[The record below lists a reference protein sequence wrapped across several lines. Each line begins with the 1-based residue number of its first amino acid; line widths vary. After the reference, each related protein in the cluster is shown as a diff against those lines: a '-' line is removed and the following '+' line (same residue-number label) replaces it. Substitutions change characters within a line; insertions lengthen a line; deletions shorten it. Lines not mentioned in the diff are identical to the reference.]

1 MQSMKNNHTS
11 TKETGGVDFMPNIA
25 SLRDKLHFRPSPPQ
39 VMTFG
44 FILIILIG
52 AQLLSRPISFT
63 SDQSISYLDALFMSA
78 SATCVTGLT
87 VLSTGE
93 HFSTFGQVVIIV
105 LAQIGGLGFMTMA
118 TLFALLFRKRISFR
132 ERLVLQES
140 MNYGSNEG
148 IVRLIRKVLLYALV
162 IELSGAI
169 LLSSYFMLEMP
180 VGKSVY
186 FGIFHSISFF
196 NNAGF
201 DLFSQFPDRASSLIH
216 YVEDPFV
223 NIVSMLLIFFG
234 GIGFIVISELVT
246 YPKNRKFSLHSKVVL
261 SVTGWL
267 TAFGAIVIFA
277 LELSNPNTL
286 QSLSGIGKVLGS
298 LFQSV
303 TARSAGLST
312 LDPSLLREVTQFFLI
327 LLMFIGAGPGS
338 TGGGIRVTTFAILI
352 GAIIA
357 MIRGK
362 DDVVLFRYRIGKQQI
377 HQAIMF
383 TMIAFSII
391 CGATMLLSITET
403 GSFLAILFEATS
415 AYCTVGMSA
424 GLTNHLSDIGK
435 IIIILLMFVGRL
447 GPVTLAFA
455 LNTRSKKELYRYPEG
470 KITIG

>member
-1 MQSMKNNHTS
+1 M
-11 TKETGGVDFMPNIA
+11 
-25 SLRDKLHFRPSPPQ
+25 LRVAKFRNRLRFRPSPPQ

-44 FILIILIG
+44 FILIIMIG
-52 AQLLSRPISFT
+52 ALLLTRPISFIE
-63 SDQSISYLDALFMSA
+63 DIDISYLDALFMSA
-78 SATCVTGLT
+78 SAMCVTGLT
-87 VLSTGE
+87 VLNTGT

-140 MNYGSNEG
+140 MNYGSTEG
-148 IVRLIRKVLLYALV
+148 IVRMIRKVLLYALV
-162 IELSGAI
+162 IEMTGAV
-169 LLSSYFMLEMP
+169 LLSSYFMLEMT
-180 VGKSVY
+180 VGQAIY
-186 FGIFHSISFF
+186 FGVFHSISFF

-201 DLFSQFPDRASSLIH
+201 DLFSQFPDRAGSLIH
-216 YVEDPFV
+216 YVEDPFI
-223 NIVSMLLIFFG
+223 NIVSMLLIFLG

-261 SVTGWL
+261 SVTGIL
-267 TAFGAIVIFA
+267 TIIGAIVIFV
-277 LELSNPNTL
+277 LEFSNAHTL
-286 QSLSGIGKVLGS
+286 QPLSATGKILGAT
-298 LFQSV
+298 FQSV

-312 LDPSLLREVTQFFLI
+312 IDPGLLREVTQFFII

-362 DDVVLFRYRIGKQQI
+362 DDVVLFRYRIAKQQI

-383 TMIAFSII
+383 TMIAFTII
-391 CGATMLLSITET
+391 CTATMLLSITES

-424 GLTNHLSDIGK
+424 GLTAHLSEPGK
-435 IIIILLMFVGRL
+435 IIIILLMFIGRL

-455 LNTRSKKELYRYPEG
+455 LNTRSKKELYRFPEG

>member
-1 MQSMKNNHTS
+1 MFK
-11 TKETGGVDFMPNIA
+11 IA
-25 SLRDKLHFRPSPPQ
+25 ALRKILRFRPSPPQ
-39 VMTFG
+39 VMASG

-52 AQLLSRPISFT
+52 AQLLSRPVSFT
-63 SDQSISYLDALFMSA
+63 SDKSISYLDALFMSA
-78 SATCVTGLT
+78 SAICVTGLT
-87 VLSTGE
+87 ILNTGT

-140 MNYGSNEG
+140 MNYGSTEG
-148 IVRLIRKVLLYALV
+148 IVRMIRKVLLYALV
-162 IELSGAI
+162 IELSGAV

-180 VGKSVY
+180 VGQSLY

-201 DLFSQFPDRASSLIH
+201 DLFSQFPERASSLIH

-246 YPKNRKFSLHSKVVL
+246 YPKNRKLSLHSKVVL
-261 SVTGWL
+261 TVTGIL
-267 TAFGAIVIFA
+267 TIIGAIVIFA
-277 LELSNPNTL
+277 LEFSNPHTL
-286 QSLSGIGKVLGS
+286 QPLSALGKFLGA
-298 LFQSV
+298 LFQSI

-312 LDPSLLREVTQFFLI
+312 IDPSMLREVTQFFLI

-352 GAIIA
+352 GAIVT
-357 MIRGK
+357 MIRGR
-362 DDVVLFRYRIGKQQI
+362 DDVVLFRYRIAKQQI

-391 CGATMLLSITET
+391 CGASMLLSITES
-403 GSFLAILFEATS
+403 GSFLSILFEATS
-415 AYCTVGMSA
+415 AYCTVGMST
-424 GLTNHLSDIGK
+424 GLTSHLSEPGK
-435 IIIILLMFVGRL
+435 IIIILLMFVGRI

>member
-1 MQSMKNNHTS
+1 MLKAA
-11 TKETGGVDFMPNIA
+11 V
-25 SLRDKLHFRPSPPQ
+25 LRNKIRFRPSPPQ
-39 VMTFG
+39 IMTFG
-44 FILIILIG
+44 FILLIFIG
-52 AQLLSRPISFT
+52 AQLLTQPISYT
-63 SDQSISYLDALFMSA
+63 NDIGISYLDALFMSA

-87 VLSTGE
+87 VLSTGT
-93 HFSTFGQVVIIV
+93 HFSTFGQVVIIA

-118 TLFALLFRKRISFR
+118 TLFALLFRKKISFR

-148 IVRLIRKVLLYALV
+148 IVRMIRKVLLYALV
-162 IELSGAI
+162 IELTGAV
-169 LLSSYFMLEMP
+169 LLSGYFMLEMP
-180 VGKSVY
+180 VGRSIY

-201 DLFSQFPDRASSLIH
+201 DLFSQFPDRPSSLIH
-216 YVEDPFV
+216 YAEDPFV
-223 NIVSMLLIFFG
+223 NVVSMLLIFFG

-246 YPKNRKFSLHSKVVL
+246 YPKNRKLSLHSKVVL
-261 SVTGWL
+261 SVTGLL
-267 TAFGAIVIFA
+267 TVLGAIVIFA
-277 LELSNPNTL
+277 LELSNPHTL
-286 QSLSGIGKVLGS
+286 QPLSAIGKFLS
-298 LFQSV
+298 SMFQSV

-312 LDPSLLREVTQFFLI
+312 VDPGLLREATQFFLV

-352 GAIIA
+352 GAIVA
-357 MIRGK
+357 MMRGK
-362 DDVVLFRYRIGKQQI
+362 DDVVLFRYRIAKQQI

-391 CGATMLLSITET
+391 CAGTMILSITET

-424 GLTNHLSDIGK
+424 GLTSHISEAGK
-435 IIIILLMFVGRL
+435 IIIIVLMFVGRL

-455 LNTRSKKELYRYPEG
+455 LNTRSKKELYRFPEG

>member
-1 MQSMKNNHTS
+1 MLKL
-11 TKETGGVDFMPNIA
+11 A
-25 SLRDKLHFRPSPPQ
+25 ALRKILRLRPSPPQ
-39 VMTFG
+39 VMVFG

-52 AQLLSRPISFT
+52 AQLLSQPVSFT
-63 SDQSISYLDALFMSA
+63 SDKSISYLDAFFMSA

-87 VLSTGE
+87 VLNTGT

-140 MNYGSNEG
+140 MNYGSTEG
-148 IVRLIRKVLLYALV
+148 IVRMIRKVLLYALV
-162 IELSGAI
+162 IELSGAV

-180 VGKSVY
+180 IGQSLY

-201 DLFSQFPDRASSLIH
+201 DLFSQFPERAGSLIH

-246 YPKNRKFSLHSKVVL
+246 YPKNRKLSLHSKVVL
-261 SVTGWL
+261 TVTGIL
-267 TAFGAIVIFA
+267 TVIGAIVIFA
-277 LELSNPNTL
+277 LELSNPHTL
-286 QSLSGIGKVLGS
+286 QPLSPLGKFLGA
-298 LFQSV
+298 LFQSI

-312 LDPSLLREVTQFFLI
+312 IDPSMLREVTQFFLI

-338 TGGGIRVTTFAILI
+338 TGGGIRVTTFAILL
-352 GAIIA
+352 GAIVT
-357 MIRGK
+357 MIRGR
-362 DDVVLFRYRIGKQQI
+362 DDVVLFRYRIAKHQI
-377 HQAIMF
+377 HHAIMF

-391 CGATMLLSITET
+391 CGASMILSITES

-415 AYCTVGMSA
+415 AYCTVGMSG
-424 GLTNHLSDIGK
+424 GLTSHLSEPGK
-435 IIIILLMFVGRL
+435 IIIILLMFVGRI

>member
-1 MQSMKNNHTS
+1 MLK
-11 TKETGGVDFMPNIA
+11 IA
-25 SLRDKLHFRPSPPQ
+25 ALRKILRFRPSPPQ
-39 VMTFG
+39 VMAFG

-52 AQLLSRPISFT
+52 AQLLSRPVSFT
-63 SDQSISYLDALFMSA
+63 SDKSISYLDALFMSA
-78 SATCVTGLT
+78 SAICVTGLT
-87 VLSTGE
+87 ILNTGT

-140 MNYGSNEG
+140 MNYGSTEG
-148 IVRLIRKVLLYALV
+148 IVRMIRKVLLYALV
-162 IELSGAI
+162 IELSGAV

-180 VGKSVY
+180 VGQSLY

-201 DLFSQFPDRASSLIH
+201 DLFSQFPERASSLIH

-246 YPKNRKFSLHSKVVL
+246 YPKNRKLSLHSKVVL
-261 SVTGWL
+261 SVTGIL
-267 TAFGAIVIFA
+267 TVIGAIVIFA
-277 LELSNPNTL
+277 LEFSNPHTL
-286 QSLSGIGKVLGS
+286 QPLSALGKFLGA
-298 LFQSV
+298 LFQSI

-312 LDPSLLREVTQFFLI
+312 IDPSMLREVTQFFLI

-352 GAIIA
+352 GAIVT
-357 MIRGK
+357 MIRGR
-362 DDVVLFRYRIGKQQI
+362 DDVVLFRYRIAKQQI

-391 CGATMLLSITET
+391 CGASMLLSITES

-415 AYCTVGMSA
+415 AYCTVGMST
-424 GLTNHLSDIGK
+424 GLTSHLSEPGK
-435 IIIILLMFVGRL
+435 IIIILLMFVGRI

>member
-1 MQSMKNNHTS
+1 MFK
-11 TKETGGVDFMPNIA
+11 FA
-25 SLRDKLHFRPSPPQ
+25 ALRDILRFRPSPPQ

-44 FILIILIG
+44 FIFLILIG
-52 AQLLSRPISFT
+52 AELLSQPISY
-63 SDQSISYLDALFMSA
+63 SNDVSLSYLDALFMST
-78 SATCVTGLT
+78 SAICVTGLT
-87 VLSTGE
+87 VLNPGT
-93 HFSTFGQVVIIV
+93 HFSTFGQVVIIA

-140 MNYGSNEG
+140 MNYGSTEG
-148 IVRLIRKVLLYALV
+148 IVRMIRKVLLYALV
-162 IELSGAI
+162 IELTGAV

-180 VGKSVY
+180 VGKSIY

-201 DLFSQFPDRASSLIH
+201 DLFSQFPERASSLIH

-234 GIGFIVISELVT
+234 GIGFIVISELVN
-246 YPKNRKFSLHSKVVL
+246 YPKNRKLSLHSKVVL
-261 SVTGWL
+261 SVTGLL
-267 TAFGAIVIFA
+267 TVVGAIVIFA
-277 LELSNPNTL
+277 LEFSNSSTLHPLSA
-286 QSLSGIGKVLGS
+286 IGKIFGA

-312 LDPSLLREVTQFFLI
+312 VDPSMLREVTQFFII

-352 GAIIA
+352 GAIVA
-357 MIRGK
+357 MMRGK
-362 DDVVLFRYRIGKQQI
+362 EDVVLFRYRISKTQI

-424 GLTNHLSDIGK
+424 GLTSHLSEIGK

-455 LNTRSKKELYRYPEG
+455 LNTRTKKELYRYPEG

>member
-1 MQSMKNNHTS
+1 
-11 TKETGGVDFMPNIA
+11 MPKIA
-25 SLRDKLHFRPSPPQ
+25 ALRKILRFRPSPPQ
-39 VMTFG
+39 VMASG

-52 AQLLSRPISFT
+52 AQLLSRPVSFT
-63 SDQSISYLDALFMSA
+63 SDKPISYLDALFMSA

-87 VLSTGE
+87 ILNTGT
-93 HFSTFGQVVIIV
+93 HFSTFGQVVIIA

-132 ERLVLQES
+132 ERLILQES
-140 MNYGSNEG
+140 MNYGSTEG
-148 IVRLIRKVLLYALV
+148 IVRMIRKVLLYALV
-162 IELSGAI
+162 IELSGAV

-180 VGKSVY
+180 VGQSLY

-201 DLFSQFPDRASSLIH
+201 DLFSQYPERASSLIH

-246 YPKNRKFSLHSKVVL
+246 YPKNRKLSLHSKVVL
-261 SVTGWL
+261 TVTGIL
-267 TAFGAIVIFA
+267 TVIGAIVIFA
-277 LELSNPNTL
+277 LEFSNPHTL
-286 QSLSGIGKVLGS
+286 QPLSALGKFLGA
-298 LFQSV
+298 LFQSI

-312 LDPSLLREVTQFFLI
+312 IDPSMLREVTQFFLI

-352 GAIIA
+352 GAIVS
-357 MIRGK
+357 MIRGR
-362 DDVVLFRYRIGKQQI
+362 DDVVLFRYRIAKQQI

-391 CGATMLLSITET
+391 CGASMLLSITES
-403 GSFLAILFEATS
+403 GSFLSILFEATS
-415 AYCTVGMSA
+415 AYCTVGMSI
-424 GLTNHLSDIGK
+424 GLTSHLSEPGK
-435 IIIILLMFVGRL
+435 IIIILLMFVGRI

>member
-1 MQSMKNNHTS
+1 
-11 TKETGGVDFMPNIA
+11 MPNLA
-25 SLRDKLHFRPSPPQ
+25 SLRDKLRFRPSPPQ

-63 SDQSISYLDALFMSA
+63 GDRSISYLDALFMSA

-87 VLSTGE
+87 VLNTGE

-140 MNYGSNEG
+140 MNYGSTEG

-162 IELSGAI
+162 IELSGAL

-180 VGKSVY
+180 VGKSIY

-261 SVTGWL
+261 TVTGWL
-267 TAFGAIVIFA
+267 TAFGAVVIFA

-286 QSLSGIGKVLGS
+286 QSLSGMGKILGS

-312 LDPSLLREVTQFFLI
+312 LDPSLLREVTQFFII

-362 DDVVLFRYRIGKQQI
+362 DDVVLFRYRIAKQQI

-424 GLTNHLSDIGK
+424 GLTSHLSDIGK

>member
-1 MQSMKNNHTS
+1 MLKL
-11 TKETGGVDFMPNIA
+11 A
-25 SLRDKLHFRPSPPQ
+25 ALRKILRFRPSPPQ
-39 VMTFG
+39 VMVFG

-52 AQLLSRPISFT
+52 AQLLSQPVSFT
-63 SDQSISYLDALFMSA
+63 GDKSISYLDALFMSA

-87 VLSTGE
+87 ILNTGT

-105 LAQIGGLGFMTMA
+105 LVQIGGLGFMTMA

-140 MNYGSNEG
+140 MNYGSTEG
-148 IVRLIRKVLLYALV
+148 IVRMIRKVLLYALV
-162 IELSGAI
+162 IELSGAV
-169 LLSSYFMLEMP
+169 LLSSYFMQEMP
-180 VGKSVY
+180 VGQSLY

-201 DLFSQFPDRASSLIH
+201 DLFSQFPERAGSLIH

-234 GIGFIVISELVT
+234 GIGFIVISELLT
-246 YPKNRKFSLHSKVVL
+246 YPKNRKLSLHSKVVL
-261 SVTGWL
+261 TVTGIL
-267 TAFGAIVIFA
+267 TVIGAIVIFA
-277 LELSNPNTL
+277 LEFSNPHTL
-286 QSLSGIGKVLGS
+286 QPLSPLGKFLGA
-298 LFQSV
+298 LFQSI
-303 TARSAGLST
+303 TARSAGLNT
-312 LDPSLLREVTQFFLI
+312 IDPSMLREVTQFFLI

-338 TGGGIRVTTFAILI
+338 TGGGIRVTTFAILL
-352 GAIIA
+352 GAIVT
-357 MIRGK
+357 MIRGR
-362 DDVVLFRYRIGKQQI
+362 DDVVLFRYRIAKQQI
-377 HQAIMF
+377 HHAIMF

-391 CGATMLLSITET
+391 CGASMILSITES

-415 AYCTVGMSA
+415 AYCTVGMSG
-424 GLTNHLSDIGK
+424 GLMSHLSEPGK
-435 IIIILLMFVGRL
+435 IIIILLMFVGRI

>member
-1 MQSMKNNHTS
+1 MLK
-11 TKETGGVDFMPNIA
+11 VAD
-25 SLRDKLHFRPSPPQ
+25 LRNKLRFRPSPPQ

-44 FILIILIG
+44 FILIIFIG

-63 SDQSISYLDALFMSA
+63 DAKSISYLDALFMSA

-87 VLSTGE
+87 VLDTGT
-93 HFSTFGQVVIIV
+93 HLSTFGQVVIIV
-105 LAQIGGLGFMTMA
+105 LAQVGGLGFMTMA

-148 IVRLIRKVLLYALV
+148 IVRMIRKVLLYALV
-162 IELSGAI
+162 IELTGAI

-180 VGKSVY
+180 VGKSLY
-186 FGIFHSISFF
+186 FGVFHSISFF

-201 DLFSQFPDRASSLIH
+201 DLFSQFPERPGSLIH

-261 SVTGWL
+261 SVTGML
-267 TAFGAIVIFA
+267 TVIGAIVIFA

-286 QSLSGIGKVLGS
+286 QPLSGIGKTLGA

-312 LDPSLLREVTQFFLI
+312 VDPSMLREVTQFFLI

-357 MIRGK
+357 MMRGK
-362 DDVVLFRYRIGKQQI
+362 DDVVLFRYRIAKNQI

-391 CGATMLLSITET
+391 CGATMLLSITEA

-424 GLTNHLSDIGK
+424 GLTEHLSSPGK

>member
-1 MQSMKNNHTS
+1 MLS
-11 TKETGGVDFMPNIA
+11 VA
-25 SLRDKLHFRPSPPQ
+25 SIRKKLRYRPSPPQ

-44 FILIILIG
+44 FIFLIFVG
-52 AQLLSRPISFT
+52 AQLLSRPIAYT
-63 SDQSISYLDALFMSA
+63 NDISISYIDALFMSA
-78 SATCVTGLT
+78 SAVCVTGLT
-87 VLSTGE
+87 VLDTGS
-93 HFSTFGQVVIIV
+93 HFSTYGQVVIII

-140 MNYGSNEG
+140 MNHGSGEG
-148 IVRLIRKVLLYALV
+148 IVRMIRKILIYALT
-162 IELSGAI
+162 IELTGAI

-180 VGKSVY
+180 VGQAIY

-201 DLFSQFPDRASSLIH
+201 DLFSQFPDRAASLIH

-223 NIVSMLLIFFG
+223 NIVSMLLIFLG

-261 SVTGWL
+261 SVS
-267 TAFGAIVIFA
+267 AILIVVGTLVILL
-277 LELSNPNTL
+277 LEFSNPNTL
-286 QSLSGIGKVLGS
+286 QPLSASGKILGAT
-298 LFQSV
+298 FQSI

-312 LDPSLLREVTQFFLI
+312 VDPSMLLEVTQFFLI

-352 GAIIA
+352 GAMIA
-357 MIRGK
+357 MVRGRE
-362 DDVVLFRYRIGKQQI
+362 DVVLFRFRIAKKQI

-391 CGATMLLSITET
+391 CGATMILTITET

-415 AYCTVGMSA
+415 AYCTVGMSS
-424 GLTNHLSDIGK
+424 GLTAHLSTVGK
-435 IIIILLMFVGRL
+435 IILILLMFLGRL

-455 LNTRSKKELYRYPEG
+455 LNTRSKKELYRFPEG

>member
-1 MQSMKNNHTS
+1 MLKAA
-11 TKETGGVDFMPNIA
+11 V
-25 SLRDKLHFRPSPPQ
+25 LRNKLRFRPSPPQ

-52 AQLLSRPISFT
+52 AQLLSRPISYT
-63 SDQSISYLDALFMSA
+63 NDISISYLDALFMSA

-87 VLSTGE
+87 VLNTGT
-93 HFSTFGQVVIIV
+93 HFSTFGQVVIIILV
-105 LAQIGGLGFMTMA
+105 QVGGLGFMTMA

-140 MNYGSNEG
+140 MNYGSTEG
-148 IVRLIRKVLLYALV
+148 IVRMIRKVLLYALV

-180 VGKSVY
+180 FGKSIY

-201 DLFSQFPDRASSLIH
+201 DLFSQFPERASSLIH

-223 NIVSMLLIFFG
+223 NVVSMMLIFFG

-261 SVTGWL
+261 SVTGVL
-267 TAFGAIVIFA
+267 TVIGAVVIFA
-277 LELSNPNTL
+277 LEFSNPQTL
-286 QSLSGIGKVLGS
+286 QPLSAAGKILGAS
-298 LFQSV
+298 FQSV

-312 LDPSLLREVTQFFLI
+312 IDLSMLREVTQFFLI

-352 GAIIA
+352 GSIIA

-362 DDVVLFRYRIGKQQI
+362 DDVVLFRYRIAKQQI

-424 GLTNHLSDIGK
+424 GLTSHLSDIGK

-455 LNTRSKKELYRYPEG
+455 LNTRSKKELYRFPEG

>member
-1 MQSMKNNHTS
+1 MLK
-11 TKETGGVDFMPNIA
+11 A
-25 SLRDKLHFRPSPPQ
+25 AALRNKLRFRPSPQQ
-39 VMTFG
+39 VMAFG
-44 FILIILIG
+44 FILLIMIG
-52 AQLLSRPISFT
+52 AQLLSRPVSFT
-63 SDQSISYLDALFMSA
+63 DDKAVSYLDALFMSA
-78 SATCVTGLT
+78 SAICVTGLT
-87 VLSTGE
+87 ILNTGT

-140 MNYGSNEG
+140 MNYGSTEG
-148 IVRLIRKVLLYALV
+148 IVRMIRKVLLYALV
-162 IELSGAI
+162 IELTGAI

-180 VGKSVY
+180 VGQSLY

-201 DLFSQFPDRASSLIH
+201 DLFSQFPERAGSLIH

-246 YPKNRKFSLHSKVVL
+246 YPKNRKLSLHSKVVL
-261 SVTGWL
+261 SVTGIL
-267 TAFGAIVIFA
+267 TVIGAIVIFA
-277 LELSNPNTL
+277 LELSNPHTL
-286 QSLSGIGKVLGS
+286 QPLSTLGRLLGA

-312 LDPSLLREVTQFFLI
+312 VDPGLLREVTQFFLI

-357 MIRGK
+357 MVRGK
-362 DDVVLFRYRIGKQQI
+362 DDVVLFRYRIAKKQI

-391 CGATMLLSITET
+391 CGATMLLSITES

-424 GLTNHLSDIGK
+424 GLTSHLSDPGK
-435 IIIILLMFVGRL
+435 IIILLLMFVGRL

-455 LNTRSKKELYRYPEG
+455 LNTHSKKELYRYPEG

>member
-1 MQSMKNNHTS
+1 M
-11 TKETGGVDFMPNIA
+11 GGVDTMLTLA
-25 SLRDKLHFRPSPPQ
+25 VLRKKLHFRPSPPQ
-39 VMTFG
+39 VMTIG
-44 FILIILIG
+44 FIIIILIG
-52 AQLLSRPISFT
+52 AQLLSSPISFT
-63 SDQSISYLDALFMSA
+63 EGTSIPFLDAIFMSV

-87 VLSTGE
+87 VLNTGS
-93 HFSTFGQVVIIV
+93 HFSIFGQVVIIL
-105 LAQIGGLGFMTMA
+105 LAQIGGLGFMTLA
-118 TLFALLFRKRISFR
+118 TLFALMFRKRISFR

-140 MNYGSNEG
+140 INYGSTEG
-148 IVRLIRKVLLYALV
+148 IVRMIRKVLLYALV
-162 IELSGAI
+162 IELTGAV

-180 VGKSVY
+180 ALQALY
-186 FGIFHSISFF
+186 FGVFHSISFF

-201 DLFSQFPDRASSLIH
+201 DLFAQFPDRAASLIH

-246 YPKNRKFSLHSKVVL
+246 FPKNKKFSLHSKVVL
-261 SVTGWL
+261 SVTGIL
-267 TAFGAIVIFA
+267 TAIGAVVILA
-277 LELSNPNTL
+277 LEFSNPHTL
-286 QSLSGIGKVLGS
+286 QPLSATGKFLGAT
-298 LFQSV
+298 FQSV

-312 LDPSLLREVTQFFLI
+312 IDPSLLREVTQFFLI
-327 LLMFIGAGPGS
+327 ILMFIGAGPGS

-352 GAIIA
+352 GAMIA
-357 MIRGK
+357 MVRGK
-362 DDVVLFRYRIGKQQI
+362 DDIVLFRYRIAKRQI

-383 TMIAFSII
+383 TMIVFFII
-391 CGATMLLSITET
+391 CTATMLLSITES

-424 GLTNHLSDIGK
+424 GLTSHLTDPGK

-455 LNTRSKKELYRYPEG
+455 LNTRSKKELYRFPEG

>member
-1 MQSMKNNHTS
+1 MFK
-11 TKETGGVDFMPNIA
+11 FAALRNI
-25 SLRDKLHFRPSPPQ
+25 LRFRPSPPQ

-44 FILIILIG
+44 FIFLILIG
-52 AQLLSRPISFT
+52 AQLLSQPISYT
-63 SDQSISYLDALFMSA
+63 NDVSLSYLDALFMST
-78 SATCVTGLT
+78 SAICVTGLT
-87 VLSTGE
+87 VLNPGT
-93 HFSTFGQVVIIV
+93 HFSTFGQVVIIA

-140 MNYGSNEG
+140 MNYGSTEG
-148 IVRLIRKVLLYALV
+148 IVRMIRKVLLYALV
-162 IELSGAI
+162 IELTGAV
-169 LLSSYFMLEMP
+169 LLSGYFMLEMP
-180 VGKSVY
+180 IGKSIY

-201 DLFSQFPDRASSLIH
+201 DLFSQFPERASSLIH

-246 YPKNRKFSLHSKVVL
+246 YPKNRKLSLHSKVVL
-261 SVTGWL
+261 SVTGLL
-267 TAFGAIVIFA
+267 TAVGAIVIFA
-277 LELSNPNTL
+277 LEFSNTSTL
-286 QSLSGIGKVLGS
+286 QPLTGIGKILGA

-312 LDPSLLREVTQFFLI
+312 VDPSLLREVTQFFII

-352 GAIIA
+352 GAIVA
-357 MIRGK
+357 MMRGK
-362 DDVVLFRYRIGKQQI
+362 EDVVLFRYRIAKTQI

-391 CGATMLLSITET
+391 CGATMILSITET

-424 GLTNHLSDIGK
+424 GLTSHLSDIGK
-435 IIIILLMFVGRL
+435 VIIILLMFVGRL

-455 LNTRSKKELYRYPEG
+455 LNTRTKKELYRFPEG

>member
-1 MQSMKNNHTS
+1 MLS
-11 TKETGGVDFMPNIA
+11 VA
-25 SLRDKLHFRPSPPQ
+25 SIRKKLRYRPSPPQ

-44 FILIILIG
+44 FIFLIFVG
-52 AQLLSRPISFT
+52 AQLLSRPIAYT
-63 SDQSISYLDALFMSA
+63 NDISVSYIDALFMSA
-78 SATCVTGLT
+78 SAVCVTGLT
-87 VLSTGE
+87 VLDTGS
-93 HFSTFGQVVIIV
+93 HFSVYGQVVIII

-140 MNYGSNEG
+140 MNHGSGEG
-148 IVRLIRKVLLYALV
+148 IVRMIRKILIYALI
-162 IELSGAI
+162 IELTGAI

-180 VGKSVY
+180 VGQAIY

-201 DLFSQFPDRASSLIH
+201 DLFSQFPDRAASLIH

-223 NIVSMLLIFFG
+223 NIVSMLLIFLG

-261 SVTGWL
+261 SVSCVL
-267 TAFGAIVIFA
+267 IVVGTLIILL
-277 LELSNPNTL
+277 LEFSNPNTL
-286 QSLSGIGKVLGS
+286 QPLSASGKILGAT
-298 LFQSV
+298 FQSI

-312 LDPSLLREVTQFFLI
+312 VDPSMLLEVTQFFLI

-352 GAIIA
+352 GAMIA
-357 MIRGK
+357 MVRGRE
-362 DDVVLFRYRIGKQQI
+362 DVVLFRFRIAKKQI

-391 CGATMLLSITET
+391 CGATMILSITET

-424 GLTNHLSDIGK
+424 GLTAHLSTAGK
-435 IIIILLMFVGRL
+435 IILILLMFLGRL

-455 LNTRSKKELYRYPEG
+455 LNTRSKKELYRFPEG

>member
-1 MQSMKNNHTS
+1 MLKAE
-11 TKETGGVDFMPNIA
+11 K
-25 SLRDKLHFRPSPPQ
+25 LRDILRYRPSPPQ

-44 FILIILIG
+44 FIFIILVG
-52 AQLLSRPISFT
+52 AQLLSRPISYT
-63 SDQSISYLDALFMSA
+63 DEASVTYLDALFMSA

-87 VLSTGE
+87 VLNTGT

-105 LAQIGGLGFMTMA
+105 LAQVGGLGFMTMA

-140 MNYGSNEG
+140 MNYGSTEG
-148 IVRLIRKVLLYALV
+148 IVRMIRKVLLYALV

-180 VGKSVY
+180 LGKSIY
-186 FGIFHSISFF
+186 FGIYHSISFF

-201 DLFSQFPDRASSLIH
+201 DLFSQFPERASSLIH

-261 SVTGWL
+261 SVTGVL
-267 TAFGAIVIFA
+267 TVIGAVVIFA
-277 LELSNPNTL
+277 LEFSNPQTL
-286 QSLSGIGKVLGS
+286 QPLSAVGKVLGAS
-298 LFQSV
+298 FQSV

-312 LDPSLLREVTQFFLI
+312 IDPGMLREVTQFFLV

-352 GAIIA
+352 GSIIA

-362 DDVVLFRYRIGKQQI
+362 DDVVLFRYRIAKQQI

-424 GLTNHLSDIGK
+424 GLTSHLSDIGK
-435 IIIILLMFVGRL
+435 VIIILLMFVGRL

-455 LNTRSKKELYRYPEG
+455 LNTRSKKELYRFPEG

>member
-1 MQSMKNNHTS
+1 MFRLN
-11 TKETGGVDFMPNIA
+11 A
-25 SLRDKLHFRPSPPQ
+25 LRSRLRFRPSPPQ
-39 VMTFG
+39 VLLLG
-44 FILIILIG
+44 FVFIILAG
-52 AQLLSRPISFT
+52 AHLLSRPVSIT
-63 SDQSISYLDALFMSA
+63 DGASISYIDALFMSA

-87 VLSTGE
+87 VLTTGI

-140 MNYGSNEG
+140 LNYGSAEG
-148 IVRLIRKVLLYALV
+148 VVRMIRKVLLYALV
-162 IELSGAI
+162 IELTGAV

-180 VGKSVY
+180 VGQALY
-186 FGIFHSISFF
+186 FGLFHSVSFF

-201 DLFSQFPDRASSLIH
+201 DLFSQFPDRAASLIH

-223 NIVSMLLIFFG
+223 NVVSMLLIFFG

-246 YPKNRKFSLHSKVVL
+246 FPKQRKLSLHSKVVL
-261 SVTGWL
+261 SVTGML
-267 TAFGAIVIFA
+267 TLFGALVILA
-277 LELSNPNTL
+277 LELSNPHTL
-286 QSLSGIGKVLGS
+286 QPLNGSGKALGA

-312 LDPSLLREVTQFFLI
+312 IDPGMLREVTQFFLV

-357 MIRGK
+357 MIRGRE
-362 DDVVLFRYRIGKQQI
+362 DVVLFRYRIAKRQI

-383 TMIAFSII
+383 TMIAFFII
-391 CGATMLLSITET
+391 CVGTMLLSITES
-403 GSFLAILFEATS
+403 GSFLSILFEVTS
-415 AYCTVGMSA
+415 AYCTVGMST
-424 GLTNHLSDIGK
+424 GLTEHVSDSGK
-435 IIIILLMFVGRL
+435 LILIALMFVGRL

-455 LNTRSKKELYRYPEG
+455 LNTRSRKELYRFPEG